1 MLAPGPAG
9 VTETGV
15 TAVEGVLNKRWAG
28 GGGQSLLRAMATVPP
43 KERNVDL
50 LGSLSLFNLRILLA
64 LVFSQV
70 FDLELSLSLFPFL
83 IVSLTLILS
92 HPLSHTID
100 EFNFQGTSHE
110 SAPRSENTQQQ
121 GPVCGALQ
129 GQK

>member
-9 VTETGV
+9 VAKTGV

-28 GGGQSLLRAMATVPP
+28 GGSQSLLCVMATVPP

-70 FDLELSLSLFPFL
+70 FNLELSPSLFPFL
-83 IVSLTLILS
+83 LVSLPLLLS

-100 EFNFQGTSHE
+100 EFNFQGASHE
-110 SAPRSENTQQQ
+110 SAP
-121 GPVCGALQ
+121 
-129 GQK
+129 